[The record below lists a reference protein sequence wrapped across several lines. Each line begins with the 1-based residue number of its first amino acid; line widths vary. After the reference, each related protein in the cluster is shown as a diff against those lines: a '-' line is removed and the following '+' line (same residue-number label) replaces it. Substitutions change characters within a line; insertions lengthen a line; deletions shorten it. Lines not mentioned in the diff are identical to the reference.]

1 MTQNPNTGLN
11 KVKYKLKGGTHFCL
25 VKTKLVVFQG
35 SIFVFFLFL
44 FSSFIV
50 SAVSSI
56 WKSSEL
62 DLWF

>member
-35 SIFVFFLFL
+35 SILVFFLFL
-44 FSSFIV
+44 FHCV
-50 SAVSSI
+50 SCQLHME
-56 WKSSEL
+56 K
-62 DLWF
+62 F